1 MPKVFFRTADS
12 KAISRQI
19 DSEVDYKKALESISK
34 ELRLPR
40 QHIRLVYDGLIRT
53 TNFSLNSDIPHHIV
67 HVVDKSKLEDETI
80 SVSLTV
86 AVGEEERK
94 IGTIKTASKTPVKE
108 FLNQLFESRG
118 IEKEKASSAKVLH
131 RGVELAENETF
142 LDNGVTNNDGLKI
155 LLGYEWPDP
164 SDIILISTL
173 LHRKVDPTVMIVRS
187 RN

>member
-1 MPKVFFRTADS
+1 
-12 KAISRQI
+12 
-19 DSEVDYKKALESISK
+19 
-34 ELRLPR
+34 
-40 QHIRLVYDGLIRT
+40 
-53 TNFSLNSDIPHHIV
+53 
-67 HVVDKSKLEDETI
+67 
-80 SVSLTV
+80 V

-118 IEKEKASSAKVLH
+118 IDKEKANSANVIH

-142 LDNGVTNNDGLKI
+142 LDNGVSNNDGLKI
-155 LLGYEWPDP
+155 LLGHEWPDP

-173 LHRKVDPTVMIVRS
+173 LYQKVDPTVMIVRS